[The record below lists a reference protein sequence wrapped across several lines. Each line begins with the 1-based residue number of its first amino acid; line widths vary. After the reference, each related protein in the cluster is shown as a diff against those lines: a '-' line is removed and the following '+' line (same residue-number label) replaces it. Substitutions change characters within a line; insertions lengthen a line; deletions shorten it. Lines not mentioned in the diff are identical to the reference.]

1 MPAVTDTPT
10 DKPTDLPIEV
20 TARPVK
26 AARIATIVAIVVGA
40 AFLVCALALPH
51 IADGVRFTVADQF
64 GIGGSGLLIALAIM
78 SITRPRM
85 RADAEGVDT
94 RGFFGGYRH
103 VDWDLINRVDFPPK
117 ARFARLVLP
126 GEELIVLYA
135 VQRGDAEHSVAVM
148 NGLRSL
154 HAAQR
159 PDFSPGP

>member
-10 DKPTDLPIEV
+10 EKPAEV

-26 AARIATIVAIVVGA
+26 AARIATVVAVVVGA
-40 AFLVCALALPH
+40 AFIACAVALPH
-51 IADGVRFTVADQF
+51 TTDGVQFTVADQF
-64 GIGGSGLLIALAIM
+64 GIGGTGVLIALAIM

-85 RADAEGVDT
+85 RANADGIDA

-103 VDWDLINRVDFPPK
+103 VDWDLVNRVDFPPK

-135 VQRGDAEHSVAVM
+135 VQRGDAEHSVTVM
-148 NGLRSL
+148 NQLRVL
-154 HAAQR
+154 HSA
-159 PDFSPGP
+159 S

>member
-10 DKPTDLPIEV
+10 EKPAEV

-26 AARIATIVAIVVGA
+26 AARIATVVAVVVGA
-40 AFLVCALALPH
+40 AFIACAVALPYTT
-51 IADGVRFTVADQF
+51 DGVQFTVADQF
-64 GIGGSGLLIALAIM
+64 GIGGTGVLIALAIM

-85 RADAEGVDT
+85 RANADGIDT

-103 VDWDLINRVDFPPK
+103 VDWDLVNRVDFPPK

-135 VQRGDAEHSVAVM
+135 VQRGDAEHSVTVM
-148 NGLRSL
+148 NQLRVL
-154 HAAQR
+154 HSA
-159 PDFSPGP
+159 S

>member
-1 MPAVTDTPT
+1 MPTVTESPA
-10 DKPTDLPIEV
+10 EV

-26 AARIATIVAIVVGA
+26 AARIATIVAIGVCA
-40 AFLVCALALPH
+40 AFVACAIALPH
-51 IADGVRFTVADQF
+51 TTDGVSFTPADQF
-64 GIGGSGLLIALAIM
+64 GIGGTGVLIALAIM

-85 RADAEGVDT
+85 RANADGVDT

-135 VQRGDAEHSVAVM
+135 VQRGDAEHSVTVM
-148 NGLRSL
+148 QQLREL
-154 HAAQR
+154 HSAR
-159 PDFSPGP
+159 

>member
-10 DKPTDLPIEV
+10 EKPAEV

-26 AARIATIVAIVVGA
+26 AARIATVVAVVVGA
-40 AFLVCALALPH
+40 AFIACAVALPYTT
-51 IADGVRFTVADQF
+51 DGVQFTVADQF
-64 GIGGSGLLIALAIM
+64 GIGGTGVLIALAIM

-85 RADAEGVDT
+85 QANADGIDT

-103 VDWDLINRVDFPPK
+103 VDWDLVNRVDFPPK

-135 VQRGDAEHSVAVM
+135 VQRGDAEHSVTVM
-148 NGLRSL
+148 NQLRVL
-154 HAAQR
+154 HSA
-159 PDFSPGP
+159 S

>member
-10 DKPTDLPIEV
+10 EKPAEV

-26 AARIATIVAIVVGA
+26 AARIATVVAVVVGA
-40 AFLVCALALPH
+40 AFIACAVALPYTT
-51 IADGVRFTVADQF
+51 DGVQFTVADQF
-64 GIGGSGLLIALAIM
+64 GIGGTGVLIALAIM

-85 RADAEGVDT
+85 RANADGIDT

-103 VDWDLINRVDFPPK
+103 VDWDLVNRVDFPPK

-135 VQRGDAEHSVAVM
+135 VQRGDAEHSVTVM
-148 NGLRSL
+148 NQLRAL
-154 HAAQR
+154 HSA
-159 PDFSPGP
+159 S